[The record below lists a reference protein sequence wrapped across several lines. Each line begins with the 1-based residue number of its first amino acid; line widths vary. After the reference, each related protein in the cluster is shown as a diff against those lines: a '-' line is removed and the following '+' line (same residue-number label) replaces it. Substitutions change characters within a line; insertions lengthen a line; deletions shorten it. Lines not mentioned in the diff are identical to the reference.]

1 MGKPGIE
8 LDEKPRAS
16 VVDLSV
22 PGEPVE
28 YLVDDGS
35 WLPEPWGIGQVA
47 LDGDLIL
54 YGAVS
59 STQTFMVM
67 RHLVTGERK
76 LVWEVPR
83 KSPGAGTVG
92 TALALPYAYWMVV
105 PGDFFARFDTRDG
118 TIKWSNQAAVCE
130 FISGTSTGLG
140 ACAAAGGGLIV
151 VDFDQGTAGEITAG
165 PYQQTN
171 GMLSQDG
178 QHAIWID
185 FRDPGPNNEHGSYD
199 HPWGGEVYYKLL
211 DGGAEERWTTDT
223 PESPTMKTSPWAQD
237 GNFAWVTM
245 AGWEDPNPATSLAW
259 YNLGSAAVRFH

>member
-1 MGKPGIE
+1 
-8 LDEKPRAS
+8 
-16 VVDLSV
+16 
-22 PGEPVE
+22 
-28 YLVDDGS
+28 
-35 WLPEPWGIGQVA
+35 
-47 LDGDLIL
+47 
-54 YGAVS
+54 
-59 STQTFMVM
+59 
-67 RHLVTGERK
+67 
-76 LVWEVPR
+76 
-83 KSPGAGTVG
+83 
-92 TALALPYAYWMVV
+92 
-105 PGDFFARFDTRDG
+105 
-118 TIKWSNQAAVCE
+118 
-130 FISGTSTGLG
+130 
-140 ACAAAGGGLIV
+140 V

-259 YNLGSAAVRFH
+259 YNLGSAVVKFQAGPAITLPHKNIGYPRPVAPGIVALWYDEVNKRGWVVLLDWPQAN